1 MSPPGAA
8 RNPAPSSE
16 PTASLAGVKVM
27 FGPARQGNRS
37 LPVVAEPEVL
47 QMNDSNSDASAPV
60 TDATEALRA
69 DIERTRDQLGQTVDA
84 LAAKT
89 DVKGRAQQKVSEIS
103 ARLAGPLAASKE
115 RVAEAGK
122 TVADKAAAVGSTGGM
137 VTGAVQQQA
146 AGLADS
152 AAAAIGKGTQALPEP
167 AQKAVGQA
175 SSFISRYRVQLVA
188 GVAAVIG
195 LIIIRRRSSR

>member
-1 MSPPGAA
+1 
-8 RNPAPSSE
+8 
-16 PTASLAGVKVM
+16 
-27 FGPARQGNRS
+27 
-37 LPVVAEPEVL
+37 
-47 QMNDSNSDASAPV
+47 MNDSNSDASAPV

-122 TVADKAAAVGSTGGM
+122 TVADKAAAVGGTGGM

-146 AGLADS
+146 AGLVGS
-152 AAAAIGKGTQALPEP
+152 AAAAIGKGTQALPES

-175 SSFISRYRVQLVA
+175 LSFVSRYRVHLA
-188 GVAAVIG
+188 AAAAAVIG
-195 LIIIRRRSSR
+195 LIVIRRRR